1 MPQIR
6 FPFVLAIFLLVVVV
20 PALVDFYTDW
30 LWFGQVG
37 YQTVFWRSISARV
50 VVGALAFVGVFG
62 LLWGSIR
69 VARGAV
75 SSFQFPVVDP
85 DGVRS
90 VTVEM
95 ERLRRPID
103 IGIAVVSFLIAL
115 YASANW
121 ETCLLWLYAVPFG
134 VADPILARDAGF
146 YIFELPF
153 LQFLQGL
160 LQLTLLLATASV
172 VALHLIGGNLGR
184 GPGRQLIAGPDARL
198 HLGILGALLLLT
210 LAVGAWLRIPELLT
224 TSSGILHGA
233 SYVDVNARMPA
244 LRLLILAAGVGAL
257 LALYQT
263 RTERLR
269 PAVIAVLL
277 YFGVSVGGNVYSAI
291 VQRFVVSPNQQVRET
306 PYIIHNIEA
315 TRAAFALDEVI
326 ESPLSGEARLTPA
339 DLANNATT
347 LDNVPL
353 WNDRPLLDTFGQIQE
368 IRTYYDFVS
377 VDNDRYIIDGEYRQI
392 MLSARELNSASLPER
407 TWINERLT
415 FTHGYGLT
423 LGPVNQVTPEG
434 LPVLFIKD
442 LPPESAVDLSVS
454 RPEIYYGELSNDHVF
469 VNTETE
475 EFNYPKGNDNEF
487 GRYQGDGG
495 VELGGLLNR
504 LLFAIRFRS
513 TDTLFAPNLNPD
525 SRVMMYR
532 RIADRVERIAP
543 FLTYD
548 PDPYLAISDGKLVWI
563 QDAYTTSE
571 HYPYS
576 TSAGGGLNYIRN
588 SIKVTIDAY
597 HGETVFH
604 LLDPDD
610 PVAATVGRAFPGLL
624 QPLDTMPEDLRNRL
638 RYPPGIFA
646 LQAEVFTTFHMTN
659 PAVFYNKED
668 QWEIP
673 VIDEGPE
680 ARRMEPYYTI
690 MKLPDE
696 SGPEYIQMLPYTPR
710 QKDNLAA
717 WLVAR
722 SDGHNYGQLKVFQF
736 PKQTVVFG
744 PRQIAARINQDQAIA
759 PQITLWNQQGSEVI
773 QGTLL
778 VIPIEESLIYI
789 RPLYLRSQGGRIPE
803 LKRVI
808 VAYRNKIVMEGTL
821 DEALERLF
829 PDESVPG
836 RELQAGEARP
846 LAELAG
852 AGAAGSAPLAE
863 RARGHFRRAIAA
875 QRDGDW
881 TRYGEEIGRLGE
893 VLEQIA
899 APEE

>member
-37 YQTVFWRSISARV
+37 YQAVFWRSISARV
-50 VVGALAFVGVFG
+50 VVGALAFAGVFG

-69 VARGAV
+69 LARGAV

-115 YASANW
+115 FASANW

-326 ESPLSGEARLTPA
+326 ESPLSGEARLTPE

-392 MLSARELNSASLPER
+392 MLSARELNSDSLPER

-442 LPPESAVDLSVS
+442 LPPESAVELSVS
-454 RPEIYYGELSNDHVF
+454 PPEI
-469 VNTETE
+469 
-475 EFNYPKGNDNEF
+475 
-487 GRYQGDGG
+487 
-495 VELGGLLNR
+495 
-504 LLFAIRFRS
+504 
-513 TDTLFAPNLNPD
+513 
-525 SRVMMYR
+525 
-532 RIADRVERIAP
+532 
-543 FLTYD
+543 
-548 PDPYLAISDGKLVWI
+548 
-563 QDAYTTSE
+563 
-571 HYPYS
+571 
-576 TSAGGGLNYIRN
+576 
-588 SIKVTIDAY
+588 
-597 HGETVFH
+597 
-604 LLDPDD
+604 
-610 PVAATVGRAFPGLL
+610 
-624 QPLDTMPEDLRNRL
+624 
-638 RYPPGIFA
+638 
-646 LQAEVFTTFHMTN
+646 
-659 PAVFYNKED
+659 
-668 QWEIP
+668 
-673 VIDEGPE
+673 
-680 ARRMEPYYTI
+680 
-690 MKLPDE
+690 
-696 SGPEYIQMLPYTPR
+696 
-710 QKDNLAA
+710 
-717 WLVAR
+717 
-722 SDGHNYGQLKVFQF
+722 
-736 PKQTVVFG
+736 
-744 PRQIAARINQDQAIA
+744 
-759 PQITLWNQQGSEVI
+759 
-773 QGTLL
+773 
-778 VIPIEESLIYI
+778 
-789 RPLYLRSQGGRIPE
+789 
-803 LKRVI
+803 
-808 VAYRNKIVMEGTL
+808 
-821 DEALERLF
+821 
-829 PDESVPG
+829 
-836 RELQAGEARP
+836 
-846 LAELAG
+846 
-852 AGAAGSAPLAE
+852 
-863 RARGHFRRAIAA
+863 
-875 QRDGDW
+875 
-881 TRYGEEIGRLGE
+881 
-893 VLEQIA
+893 
-899 APEE
+899 